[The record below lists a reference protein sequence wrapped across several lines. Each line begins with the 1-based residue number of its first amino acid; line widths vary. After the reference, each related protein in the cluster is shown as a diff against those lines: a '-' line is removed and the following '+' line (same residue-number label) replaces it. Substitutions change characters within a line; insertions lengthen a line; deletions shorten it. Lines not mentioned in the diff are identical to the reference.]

1 MSSYHLKQDITTLF
15 HAGLTEPFFKSLF
28 MCLFVI
34 SVIFLTSGC
43 QKTYYN
49 TMEKL
54 GVHKRDIMVSR
65 VKAAQGAQEEA
76 KDQFKSALDKFSS
89 VLKYDGG
96 KLEEKYEE
104 LTTEYDRSNKKA
116 EEVRDRID
124 DVEDVSEALFSEWEA
139 ELALYTNKNLRRTSE
154 QKLRKTQGQYK
165 QLLRAMKRV
174 EGKIDPVLNA
184 FNDQVL
190 FLKHNL
196 NAQAVASLKTE
207 LVSVE
212 EDVASLIKDME
223 VSIREAENFISTIA
237 N

>member
-1 MSSYHLKQDITTLF
+1 MGTPSLKNHIIIPLHDTAFCLV
-15 HAGLTEPFFKSLF
+15 
-28 MCLFVI
+28 LFVLII
-34 SVIFLTSGC
+34 SSILLISGC

-65 VKAAQGAQEEA
+65 VKAAQDAQEEA

-89 VLKYDGG
+89 VLKFDGG

-104 LTTEYDRSNKKA
+104 LTTEYERSSKKA

-124 DVEDVSEALFSEWEA
+124 DVEDVSEALFSEWET
-139 ELALYTNKNLRRTSE
+139 ELAQYTNKNLRRTSE

-165 QLLRAMKRV
+165 QLIRAMKRV

-212 EDVASLIKDME
+212 EDVASLIKEME
-223 VSIREAENFISTIA
+223 TSIREAETFISTIS

>member
-1 MSSYHLKQDITTLF
+1 MGTPLLKNHIIRPLHDNAFCLVLSALIVSSILLI
-15 HAGLTEPFFKSLF
+15 
-28 MCLFVI
+28 
-34 SVIFLTSGC
+34 SGC

-54 GVHKRDIMVSR
+54 GVHKRDIMVKR

-89 VLKYDGG
+89 VLKFDGG
-96 KLEEKYEE
+96 KLEEMYEE
-104 LTTEYDRSNKKA
+104 LTIEYDRSNEKA
-116 EEVRDRID
+116 EDVRDRID

-139 ELALYTNKNLRRTSE
+139 ELTQYTNKKLRRTSE
-154 QKLRKTQGQYK
+154 QKLRKTQRQYR
-165 QLLRAMKRV
+165 QLIGAMKRV
-174 EGKIDPVLNA
+174 EGKIEPVLNA
-184 FNDQVL
+184 FKDQIL

-223 VSIREAENFISTIA
+223 TSIREAETFINTIS